1 MEGTPWRLFYF
12 ITNLF
17 STFSQNL
24 LQLERVF
31 GIISND
37 YKQKEVFDM
46 AEKLSMQPYK
56 GTRDFYPQEMR
67 LRNWF
72 FGVIRQELENAAFDE
87 YNGPM
92 LESLE
97 IYAAKSG
104 EEIANKQ
111 TYNFMDRGD
120 RHLAIRPEMT
130 PTVARMVAAKMG
142 ELSLPLKWFSIG
154 NMYRYEATQRGR
166 LREFW
171 QLNVDIF
178 GCNTFEADL
187 EVITSAI
194 RILRAYGADET
205 MFTVRINNRRFFNDV
220 VAVITGKNAEES
232 RLVSKVIDRKNKV
245 TRENYEKDLTAL
257 GLTDEQIAKI
267 DALYTMSV
275 EDATALCPD
284 SVGAQELLSLFEALR
299 KMNMDKYCLFDFGII
314 RGLDYY
320 TGTVFEVFDNAPEN
334 NRAMFGGGRYDN
346 LVDLFVKNARIS
358 GVGYGMGDV
367 TLENF
372 LVTHKLIPAAFGS
385 GVKVLVTRFDDVP
398 YEAYTSLAENLRD
411 AGIVSSVYL
420 GQKKFGKQ
428 LEYAVKGEY
437 SHAIIMGGDEYARG
451 VVRLK
456 NLNTREE
463 KEVALSDLQAE
474 LNA

>member
-1 MEGTPWRLFYF
+1 M
-12 ITNLF
+12 
-17 STFSQNL
+17 S
-24 LQLERVF
+24 
-31 GIISND
+31 
-37 YKQKEVFDM
+37 
-46 AEKLSMQPYK
+46 EKLSTNPYK
-56 GTRDFYPQEMR
+56 GTRDFYPEDMR

-72 FGVIRQELENAAFDE
+72 FGVIRNVLENSAFDE

-92 LESLE
+92 LESLDL
-97 IYAAKSG
+97 YAAKSG

-130 PTVARMVAAKMG
+130 PTVARMVAGKMG
-142 ELSLPLKWFSIG
+142 ELTFPLKWFSIP

-178 GCNTFEADL
+178 GCDTYEADL
-187 EVITSAI
+187 ECIVSAI
-194 RILRAYGADET
+194 SIMRAYGADET
-205 MFTVRINNRRFFNDV
+205 MFIVRINNRRFFNDV
-220 VAVITGKNAEES
+220 ISAIAGTDTEGS
-232 RLVSKVIDRKNKV
+232 RKVSKVIDRKNKIPRNV
-245 TRENYEKDLTAL
+245 YENDLLNL
-257 GLTDEQIAKI
+257 GLNEEQIARI

-275 EDATALCPD
+275 EEATAICPD
-284 SVGAQELLSLFEALR
+284 SVGSQELRQLFDMLKKIGLDR
-299 KMNMDKYCLFDFGII
+299 FCVFDFGII

-346 LVDLFVKNARIS
+346 LVGLFVKNAKIS

-372 LVTHKLIPAAFGS
+372 LYTHNLVPAQFGS
-385 GVKVLVTRFDDVP
+385 GIKALVTRFDDVP
-398 YEAYTSLAENLRD
+398 YESYLALVEKLRTEGITASL
-411 AGIVSSVYL
+411 YL
-420 GQKKFGKQ
+420 GTKKFGKQ
-428 LEYAVKGEY
+428 IDYAVKSGY
-437 SHAIIMGGDEYARG
+437 SHVITMGGDEFSRG

-456 NLNTREE
+456 NLATREE
-463 KEVALSDLQAE
+463 NELTVDAAIAALQA
-474 LNA
+474 

>member
-1 MEGTPWRLFYF
+1 M
-12 ITNLF
+12 
-17 STFSQNL
+17 S
-24 LQLERVF
+24 
-31 GIISND
+31 
-37 YKQKEVFDM
+37 
-46 AEKLSMQPYK
+46 EKLSMQPYK
-56 GTRDFYPQEMR
+56 GTRDFYPEEMR

-72 FGVIRQELENAAFDE
+72 FGVIRRELETSAFEE

-92 LESLE
+92 LESLD

-111 TYNFMDRGD
+111 TYNFVDRGN
-120 RHLAIRPEMT
+120 RPLAIRPEMT

-142 ELSLPLKWFSIG
+142 ELTFPLKWFSIP

-171 QLNVDIF
+171 QLNVDVF

-194 RILRAYGADET
+194 RIMRAFGADET

-220 VAVITGKNAEES
+220 VAAITGKDTEGS
-232 RLVSKVIDRKNKV
+232 RAVSKVIDRKNKV
-245 TRENYEKDLTAL
+245 TRESYEKDMREL

-267 DALYTMSV
+267 DSLYSMNVT
-275 EDATALCPD
+275 DATALCPD
-284 SVGAQELLSLFEALR
+284 SVGAEELRALFEALEKLGLDR
-299 KMNMDKYCLFDFGII
+299 FCTFDFGII

-372 LVTHKLIPAAFGS
+372 LVTHNLVPETFGS
-385 GVKVLVTRFDDVP
+385 SVKALVTRFDDVP
-398 YEAYTSLAENLRD
+398 YEAYTALAETLRD
-411 AGIVSSVYL
+411 ADVVASVYL
-420 GQKKFGKQ
+420 GSKKFGKQ
-428 LEYAVKGEY
+428 LEYAVKSGY
-437 SHAIIMGGDEYARG
+437 THTVIMGGDEYARG

-456 NLNTREE
+456 NLSTREE
-463 KEVALSDLQAE
+463 KEITVGDLVAE
-474 LNA
+474 LRN

>member
-1 MEGTPWRLFYF
+1 MCAM
-12 ITNLF
+12 
-17 STFSQNL
+17 L
-24 LQLERVF
+24 LPT
-31 GIISND
+31 
-37 YKQKEVFDM
+37 
-46 AEKLSMQPYK
+46 QPYK
-56 GTRDFYPQEMR
+56 GTRDFYPDEMR

-72 FGVIRQELENAAFDE
+72 FGTIRSTLETAAFDE
-87 YNGPM
+87 YDGPM

-97 IYAAKSG
+97 LYAAKSG

-111 TYNFMDRGD
+111 TYNFIDRGG
-120 RHLAIRPEMT
+120 RSLAIRPEMT
-130 PTVARMVAAKMG
+130 PTVARMVAGKMG
-142 ELSLPLKWFSIG
+142 ELTFPLRWFSIP

-178 GCNTFEADL
+178 GCDTFEADL
-187 EVITSAI
+187 EVIVSAI
-194 RILRAYGADET
+194 RIMTAFGADES

-220 VAVITGKNAEES
+220 ISAIAGTDEEQS

-245 TRENYEKDLTAL
+245 SRDAYEKDLTAL
-257 GLTDEQIAKI
+257 GLSAEQIQKI
-267 DALYTMSV
+267 DQLYHMSV
-275 EDATALCPD
+275 TEATDLCPD
-284 SVGAQELLSLFEALR
+284 SRGSMELRLLFDALN
-299 KMNMDKYCLFDFGII
+299 KIGLDKYCVFDFGII

-346 LVDLFVKNARIS
+346 LVGLFVKNASIS

-372 LVTHKLIPAAFGS
+372 LVTHGLIPQQLGS

-398 YEAYTSLAENLRD
+398 YEAYLSLTDTLRNE
-411 AGIVSSVYL
+411 GVPCSLYL
-420 GQKKFGKQ
+420 GSKKFGKQ
-428 LEYAVKGEY
+428 IEYAVKGGY
-437 SHAIIMGGDEYARG
+437 THVIILGGSEWESG
-451 VVRLK
+451 TVKVK

-463 KEVALSDLQAE
+463 QTIDRDKLLSLLQ
-474 LNA
+474 